1 MTATP
6 CFARLVYLIA
16 FPLMPF
22 KKARANVRRKA
33 LPTLKKKNQN
43 FFFTLFTTL
52 SHITIH
58 LRDIQVDYK
67 KRKEKTRKTTTYTN

>member
-1 MTATP
+1 
-6 CFARLVYLIA
+6 
-16 FPLMPF
+16 MPF

-33 LPTLKKKNQN
+33 LPTLKKKNQ

-58 LRDIQVDYK
+58 LRDKQLDYK
-67 KRKEKTRKTTTYTN
+67 KKKRKDSENNYLH